1 MSLSFVIHQTQN
13 LIQCN
18 SVKISGK
25 IFHFFVV
32 VLISFFLVVTDVYAL
47 EKEAQ
52 QEAERNNEKII
63 SVLQK
68 GIGLLKYEIQRD
80 QSFASRKMLI
90 PTLRQ
95 LRITLKN
102 DIESKEQLINDL
114 RSFLSK
120 ELVSEI
126 GSLLKTLEQEKTI
139 IENIQ
144 TSKRV
149 RRVTRNTIKGLISVK
164 ENILASFERV
174 LSEVIIEQGSEKTLK

>member
-1 MSLSFVIHQTQN
+1 M
-13 LIQCN
+13 
-18 SVKISGK
+18 KIRGQ
-25 IFHFFVV
+25 ILRFFVV
-32 VLISFFLVVTDVYAL
+32 LLFSVFLSFTVAHS
-47 EKEAQ
+47 KEDKAQ
-52 QEAERNNEKII
+52 QKADENKEKII
-63 SVLQK
+63 SILK
-68 GIGLLKYEIQRD
+68 SGISLIKYEIQRD

-126 GSLLKTLEQEKTI
+126 GSLLKTLEQGKTI

-149 RRVTRNTIKGLISVK
+149 RRVTRNSIKGLIPIK
-164 ENILASFERV
+164 EQVLASFEKV
-174 LSEVIIEQGSEKTLK
+174 LSEIVIEQDSEKTSK

>member
-1 MSLSFVIHQTQN
+1 M
-13 LIQCN
+13 
-18 SVKISGK
+18 KIRGQ
-25 IFHFFVV
+25 ILRFFVV
-32 VLISFFLVVTDVYAL
+32 LLFSVFLSFTVAHS
-47 EKEAQ
+47 KEDKAQ
-52 QEAERNNEKII
+52 QKADENKEKII
-63 SVLQK
+63 SILK
-68 GIGLLKYEIQRD
+68 SGISLIKYEIQRD

-149 RRVTRNTIKGLISVK
+149 RRVTRNSIKGLIPIK
-164 ENILASFERV
+164 EQVLASFEKV
-174 LSEVIIEQGSEKTLK
+174 LSEIVIEQDSEKTSK